1 MNESLPVLHFYYRW
15 KILLYRLKFFVI
27 TGQVVVE
34 LIFHELIKL
43 YEYVQMILVHKILTG
58 KFNKKMLAGFS

>member
-1 MNESLPVLHFYYRW
+1 MNESLPVLHSYYRW

-34 LIFHELIKL
+34 LVFHELIKL
-43 YEYVQMILVHKILTG
+43 FEYVQMILVHKILTESI
-58 KFNKKMLAGFS
+58 KKRKS